1 MKYKHVAIEGNIGSG
16 KTTVSKMLA
25 ERMEARLIL
34 EQFADNPF
42 LPTFYEDREK
52 WAFPLEMSFLAERYT
67 QTHDQLPTP
76 DLFGTAVISDYMIW
90 KSLVFA
96 RINLKPME
104 FDLYQRFFDLMFSAF
119 PRPELVVYMNR
130 DLSDLQR
137 QIAMRGRA
145 YEQGMDSDYLRN
157 VEQSYMEFFAQLV
170 HTPVIILNVTGVDF
184 TSQPLALEQLESLI
198 DSPHKP
204 GVSIRELNL
213 V

>member
-42 LPTFYEDREK
+42 LPPFYEDREK

-170 HTPVIILNVTGVDF
+170 YTPVIILNVMGVVF

>member
-42 LPTFYEDREK
+42 LPPFYEDREK

-76 DLFGTAVISDYMIW
+76 DLFGTAVIIDYMIW